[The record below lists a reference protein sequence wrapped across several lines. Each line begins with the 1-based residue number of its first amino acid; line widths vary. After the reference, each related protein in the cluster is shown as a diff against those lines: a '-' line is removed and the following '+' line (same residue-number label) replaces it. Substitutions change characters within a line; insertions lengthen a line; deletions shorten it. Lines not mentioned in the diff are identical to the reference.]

1 MNHLRIFLL
10 AALILVVFGVNNVEA
25 DASDDL
31 LVSDLYEPAGTP
43 PPRANVEYEIIAEW
57 SNEGDSDYWATV
69 RLYSDCDQD
78 DLVDESN
85 MIRMGAGESDTMTLE
100 ITFDET
106 GEVCFSATVYNE
118 STDYGEFEAFI
129 NVEPETGDAD
139 LWVDFNMSTDSF
151 TAGENLEVIF
161 EYGNEG
167 DVSTLNGPG

>member
-1 MNHLRIFLL
+1 MNTLRTFLL
-10 AALILVVFGVNNVEA
+10 AALIMVIFGVQNVEA
-25 DASDDL
+25 DASDDIS
-31 LVSDLYEPAGTP
+31 VSNLYEPAGTP

-78 DLVDESN
+78 DLADESN

-118 STDYGEFEAFI
+118 SADYGEFANYI

-139 LWVDFNMSTDSF
+139 IWIELDMDGTMFA
-151 TAGENLEVIF
+151 AGED
-161 EYGNEG
+161 G
-167 DVSTLNGPG
+167 DVGLE